1 MKMKEEKS
9 IYIAK
14 NSEQWV
20 RVIVPSLMFEKTG
33 NTQLIFSIDFVNI
46 FDYTTPARL
55 FILNVEDD
63 TKVNNYKFRLS
74 KFIDINPNK

>member
-1 MKMKEEKS
+1 M
-9 IYIAK
+9 
-14 NSEQWV
+14 
-20 RVIVPSLMFEKTG
+20 
-33 NTQLIFSIDFVNI
+33 FSIDFVNI